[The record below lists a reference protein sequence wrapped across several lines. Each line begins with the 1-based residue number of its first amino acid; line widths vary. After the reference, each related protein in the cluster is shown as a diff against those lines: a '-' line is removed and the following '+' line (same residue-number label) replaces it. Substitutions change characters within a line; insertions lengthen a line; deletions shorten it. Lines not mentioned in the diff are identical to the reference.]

1 MVSDA
6 TRTADPSLPPSV
18 VDDRLASLRGGK
30 ATNPLVQIAMLIL
43 LLGGLPLV
51 AGTYALHAVIISMIF
66 LLPALGLNLLVG
78 YTGMLSL
85 AQGAFFGIGA
95 YTSALLAM
103 HVGTPFFLNALAAGL
118 VAALVALP
126 LGVPAL
132 RLRAT
137 SFVMCTLGFV
147 VISQTVAKNWISLTR
162 GDMGL
167 SGVPKPDFGLAGL
180 TVVSTQAYYWL
191 AIAVAAIGVA
201 ALYAII
207 ASPAGRCLI
216 AIRDNET
223 LAEAVGIPTWRYKL
237 IVFAVSAAFAGVG
250 GSLYAHYL
258 TVVSPLSFS
267 MYYSTTILIIVLGG
281 GAGSIRGVV
290 VGSLLF
296 VALSEAL
303 RVAPEL
309 RMVLYGVCLL
319 ALVFRFPKG
328 IEPFLARLFGPLS
341 TSRQ

>member
-1 MVSDA
+1 MTSGAPQISNSASPAGGMDQ
-6 TRTADPSLPPSV
+6 
-18 VDDRLASLRGGK
+18 RLASAVSARRS
-30 ATNPLVQIAMLIL
+30 TPLLQALVL
-43 LLGGLPLV
+43 LALLAGLPLLV
-51 AGTYALHAVIISMIF
+51 GSYTLHGVIISMIF

-95 YTSALLAM
+95 YASALMAM
-103 HVGTPFFLNALAAGL
+103 HFGTPFYLNVLVAGL

-147 VISQTVAKNWISLTR
+147 VISQTLAKNWISLTR

-167 SGVPKPDFGLAGL
+167 SSVPKPEFGFGGMSVTTTSGYYGLAIVVAGL
-180 TVVSTQAYYWL
+180 A
-191 AIAVAAIGVA
+191 VA

-237 IVFAVSAAFAGVG
+237 IVFALSAAFAGVG

-281 GAGSIRGVV
+281 GAGTIRGVV
-290 VGSLLF
+290 IGSLLF

-309 RMVLYGVCLL
+309 RMILYGVCLL
-319 ALVFRFPKG
+319 SLVFWFPKG
-328 IEPFLARLFGPLS
+328 LEPLLARLFGPLS
-341 TSRQ
+341 TSKQ

>member
-1 MVSDA
+1 MSGMDTSTVVATALDKRLVDA
-6 TRTADPSLPPSV
+6 ETTRRSRPLFQAV
-18 VDDRLASLRGGK
+18 ILAG
-30 ATNPLVQIAMLIL
+30 L
-43 LLGGLPLV
+43 LAGLPLV
-51 AGTYALHAVIISMIF
+51 AGTYTLHAVIISMIF
-66 LLPALGLNLLVG
+66 LLPALGLNLIVG

-95 YTSALLAM
+95 YASALMAM
-103 HVGTPFFLNALAAGL
+103 HYSTPFYINIVFAGL
-118 VAALVALP
+118 VAGLVALP

-132 RLRAT
+132 RLRTT

-147 VISQTVAKNWISLTR
+147 VISQTLAKNWISLTR

-167 SGVPKPDFGLAGL
+167 SGVPKPDLGFGPMNAADTLG
-180 TVVSTQAYYWL
+180 YYWL
-191 AIAVAAIGVA
+191 AIAVAGLATA
-201 ALYAII
+201 AVSALV
-207 ASPAGRCLI
+207 ASPAGRNFI

-223 LAEAVGIPTWRYKL
+223 LAEAVGIATWRYKL
-237 IVFAVSAAFAGVG
+237 IVFALSAAFAGVG

-290 VGSLLF
+290 VGSLVF

-303 RVAPEL
+303 RIAPEL
-309 RMVLYGVCLL
+309 RMILYGLCLL
-319 ALVFRFPKG
+319 ALVFWFPKG
-328 IEPFLARLFGPLS
+328 LEPLLARLFGPLS